1 MTPEEKEREIIKNV
15 ENLLF
20 LLKDNEPHTSKEL
33 NQTFEKIKKLL
44 DPNFSAIPEDLKK
57 SIGLAT
63 VASVA
68 AIDPELR
75 VDIVRG
81 GLSLLRTAVRC
92 AGGPFMDENLQ
103 KILDHEKSLSA
114 KLRMISPESDNPTQR
129 VDLYDAAW
137 RAVSYLEF
145 MCFNGYGEVNSSG
158 FTWGDGK

>member
-1 MTPEEKEREIIKNV
+1 MTPEEKEQELVKNV
-15 ENLLF
+15 EHLLF
-20 LLKDNEPHTSKEL
+20 LLKDTEAHTSKEL

-44 DPNFSAIPEDLKK
+44 DPNFSSIPADLKK

-68 AIDPELR
+68 SDPELR

-103 KILDHEKSLSA
+103 KILDHEKSLSM
-114 KLRMISPESDNPTQR
+114 KLRMISPESDSPIQR

-145 MCFNGYGEVNSSG
+145 MCFNGYGEINTSG
-158 FTWGDGK
+158 YKWGESK